1 MSEQATYRPGRGY
14 VVETGW
20 APPGFPARLE
30 REGLATMCAHTI
42 DGVYIEPRVPLGA
55 VLEKFAQAGLQ
66 VRGFRAAG
74 TAPSWRDGLRPTS
87 RSRARLGNSRAAE
100 WLPTLPPAA

>member
-30 REGLATMCAHTI
+30 RKGLATMCAHTI

-66 VRGFRAAG
+66 
-74 TAPSWRDGLRPTS
+74 
-87 RSRARLGNSRAAE
+87 
-100 WLPTLPPAA
+100 